1 VNVGSLFTGIGG
13 FDLGLE
19 RAGMRVVWQCEQ
31 DEFCRR
37 VLARHWPG
45 VPCYPDVR
53 ALVAD
58 ADATSP
64 ARFQEKCGDAE
75 KEATGLRV
83 GVAER
88 SSGVD
93 MPVCVPSVDVLCGGF
108 PCQDISLAG
117 KGAGIDGTRSSL
129 WGEYARLVG
138 ELRPRYVIVENVAAL
153 LVRGLRRVLGDLA
166 ALGYDAEWDCLP
178 ASAFG
183 APHRRDRFWL
193 VAYPNGE
200 GEPGRPLN
208 EEQGR
213 GLLVPRGSA
222 NEDEGRTLADADI
235 GRHGLPKERL
245 RAGRDGPID
254 GGKPGYVADAEVEPI
269 GTGLREDEPRRIG
282 RGRSGDGGGTVVQD
296 ADECALQPWR
306 VGGRAAQTGGPE
318 WWAVEPPVGRVAHG
332 VPDRLDQ
339 LAALGNALVPQIAEW
354 LGRRIIE
361 AEELRAA

>member
-58 ADATSP
+58 ASGVSGP
-64 ARFQEKCGDAE
+64 LQ
-75 KEATGLRV
+75 RV
-83 GVAER
+83 GVDQRAQVSAGAGDVR
-88 SSGVD
+88 S
-93 MPVCVPSVDVLCGGF
+93 PVPVQVPPVDVLCGGF

-117 KGAGIDGTRSSL
+117 KGAGIGGARSGL
-129 WGEYARLVG
+129 WSEYARLVG

-153 LVRGLRRVLGDLA
+153 LARGLGRVVGDLA

-183 APHRRDRFWL
+183 APHRRDRLWL

-200 GEPGRPLN
+200 GEPGRSVDEKL
-208 EEQGR
+208 GR
-213 GLLVPRGSA
+213 GLMVSGGTMADTEGVGRPRAGA
-222 NEDEGRTLADADI
+222 EMEATHARPGQLGRAHGEAQELADADSEARTGSGSATQAVSEPGTVERP
-235 GRHGLPKERL
+235 GR
-245 RAGRDGPID
+245 
-254 GGKPGYVADAEVEPI
+254 
-269 GTGLREDEPRRIG
+269 
-282 RGRSGDGGGTVVQD
+282 RGSPSGDVQD
-296 ADECALQPWR
+296 ADERALLPWR
-306 VGGRAAQTGGPE
+306 VGGRAAQAGGPE

-354 LGRRIIE
+354 LGRRILDY
-361 AEELRAA
+361 EEGRIAA